1 MARDDRQAQRSGG
14 VGGRRDVVTPE
25 VVADFLASREYGL
38 ANLDDIAEGAALKLE
53 LPPNPLERYLR
64 ESIDYS
70 LDAENLAALEYYF
83 ARCAEAGLI
92 PAARPIE
99 FAAAPQ
105 SAQHAGAPDR

>member
-1 MARDDRQAQRSGG
+1 VWA
-14 VGGRRDVVTPE
+14 GRRDVVTPE

-38 ANLDDIAEGAALKLE
+38 ANIADIAEGAALKLE

-64 ESIDYS
+64 ESIDFN
-70 LDAENLAALEYYF
+70 LTPENVAALEYYF

-99 FAAAPQ
+99 FAVAPQ
-105 SAQHAGAPDR
+105 PARQPTGARAD